1 MFLKL
6 LIILQEVQIHNAR
19 SLLTSVPFF
28 SNTSDEFITLCVTLL
43 KFEVFLPGDFLFK
56 RGNKG
61 DKMYFIV
68 RGIVDILTAD
78 GFVATSLTDG
88 SHFGG
93 ILILY

>member
-1 MFLKL
+1 M
-6 LIILQEVQIHNAR
+6 
-19 SLLTSVPFF
+19 
-28 SNTSDEFITLCVTLL
+28 
-43 KFEVFLPGDFLFK
+43 FK

-68 RGIVDILTAD
+68 RGIVDILTTE

-93 ILILY
+93 KDISFIRVCIHFRFVSGRLFGNY